1 MFSLQDKSYE
11 SRQLCSILRIET
23 LESRGRQENKKELSE
38 REKESKKERETFFKN
53 VLAEIVEGLK
63 REIYINPKLSV

>member
-38 REKESKKERETFFKN
+38 REKESKKKRERERDVLKN
-53 VLAEIVEGLK
+53 VLAET
-63 REIYINPKLSV
+63 